1 MSDTVNHV
9 NALYLAKQLGIKIN
23 ETRSSET
30 DDVYSGLITVRTT
43 SDSGEIH
50 AISGTLYQSRFP
62 HLVIVDDKR
71 VDAVPQGEMLVLE
84 NRDVPGIIGSV
95 GTLLGQH
102 KINIAAM
109 NWGRV
114 AAGGDALTVINIDQ
128 KVSADVLKELQALP
142 SVLVA
147 RHIVI

>member
-1 MSDTVNHV
+1 MT
-9 NALYLAKQLGIKIN
+9 
-23 ETRSSET
+23 
-30 DDVYSGLITVRTT
+30 SGWT
-43 SDSGEIH
+43 S
-50 AISGTLYQSRFP
+50 F
-62 HLVIVDDKR
+62 
-71 VDAVPQGEMLVLE
+71 PQGEMLVLE

-109 NWGRV
+109 NLGPRGRRGRR
-114 AAGGDALTVINIDQ
+114 ADGDQHRPEGLERPC
-128 KVSADVLKELQALP
+128 SRSWQALP